1 MHENRE
7 TSGMPAGQEDGRP
20 AGEGDC
26 HTARVY
32 IAEGSDS
39 AIVPM
44 SLLNKDGK
52 PLAEMGE
59 GRALIKENTHQPK
72 KSPTQSGTRVSQ
84 GLEGVRKAA
93 RESNVVCPKIM
104 HVPSRRLAAL
114 GFRTPWACQLKA
126 APLLSLG

>member
-1 MHENRE
+1 
-7 TSGMPAGQEDGRP
+7 MPAGQEDGRP

-52 PLAEMGE
+52 PLAETGE
-59 GRALIKENTHQPK
+59 GRALIGVNPK
-72 KSPTQSGTRVSQ
+72 SETRIYRKIGNVSH
-84 GLEGVRKAA
+84 ERVHEKD
-93 RESNVVCPKIM
+93 
-104 HVPSRRLAAL
+104 
-114 GFRTPWACQLKA
+114 T
-126 APLLSLG
+126 